1 VNLARDSRISLT
13 IDHDVS
19 DPMAVLGLS
28 MTAHAQP
35 VADPTE
41 VAKAMKLLQTRYPS
55 RSALRRLPLLLQLG
69 PDLEQTGGMLLVVC
83 DCVDDGTAQHLKGI
97 IFGIVDLQDPKGF
110 SDIVA
115 D

>member
-1 VNLARDSRISLT
+1 
-13 IDHDVS
+13 
-19 DPMAVLGLS
+19 
-28 MTAHAQP
+28 
-35 VADPTE
+35 
-41 VAKAMKLLQTRYPS
+41 VAKAMKLLQTTYPNC
-55 RSALRRLPLLLQLG
+55 SALRQLPLLLQLG
-69 PDLEQTGGMLLVVC
+69 PDLEQTGRMLLVVC